1 MQKIELSYALAGQ
14 RSAQA
19 LIRNP
24 LMDLLQAVQTC
35 GSIAGAARSLDL
47 SYRHVWGELRRWET
61 LLDQQL
67 LIWEKGQKAVLSDF
81 GLKLLWAERQ
91 AQARLAP
98 QIEALRADL
107 ERTFAVA
114 FDPHAHVMTLHASHD
129 QALLALRDHGLASA
143 QDKAHLDIR
152 FTGSVDAIRDLNDG
166 RCVLAGFHI
175 PLQPR
180 AGSLT
185 EQVYKPLLQTGQHK
199 LIGFAQRM
207 LGLMVAPGNPLNI
220 HRLQDLTLPDRRFV
234 NRPQGSG
241 TRVLLDE
248 ALAEAGLKTSALPGY
263 ARTEPSHTAVAQA
276 VATGQADA
284 GLGTAL
290 AAASRGLGFVPLMQ
304 EHYFLVCLK
313 SALDTPAVQALLHT
327 LQTEAWQEQ
336 LAALPGYSPWRSGD
350 VLSLRRTLPW
360 WTF

>member
-1 MQKIELSYALAGQ
+1 MQKIELSYTLAGQ

-24 LMDLLQAVQTC
+24 LMDLLQAVQSC

-47 SYRHVWGELRRWET
+47 SYRHVWGELRRWEA
-61 LLDQQL
+61 LLGQQL
-67 LIWEKGQKAVLSDF
+67 LVWEKGQKAVLSDF

-114 FDPHAHVMTLHASHD
+114 FDHHAHVMTLHASHD
-129 QALLALRDHGLASA
+129 QALLALRDLGLAST

-166 RCVLAGFHI
+166 RCVLAGFHV
-175 PLQPR
+175 PLQPKP
-180 AGSLT
+180 GSLT
-185 EQVYKPLLQTGQHK
+185 EKVYKPLLQTGQHK
-199 LIGFAQRM
+199 LIGFAERM
-207 LGLMVAPGNPLNI
+207 LGLMVAPGNPLGI
-220 HRLQDLTLPDRRFV
+220 HSLQDLTLPDRRFV

-248 ALAEAGLKTSALPGY
+248 ALADAGLSASDLPGY
-263 ARTEPSHTAVAQA
+263 ARTETSHTAVAQA

-290 AAASRGLGFVPLMQ
+290 AAASRGLGFVPLMR

-313 SALDTPAVQALLHT
+313 SALDTPSVQALLHT
-327 LQTEAWQEQ
+327 LQTPVWQDQ
-336 LAALPGYSPWRSGD
+336 LAALPGYSPWRSGE

-360 WTF
+360 WNF